1 MIREATL
8 KDLEFVNS
16 LMSSF
21 NINVYNEFNNPFVKF
36 LIYELDKKIVGVIDY
51 SFFDNRIEINYI
63 IVDDKYRRMGL
74 ATKMLDF
81 LIENNNNIENITLE
95 VSSKNNVAIDFY
107 HKNKFCD
114 VSVRK
119 NYYPDG
125 VDAIM
130 MIRRF

>member
-8 KDLEFVNS
+8 NDLEFINF

-36 LIYELDKKIVGVIDY
+36 LIYELDRKIVGVIDY

-74 ATKMLDF
+74 ATKMFDF
-81 LIENNNNIENITLE
+81 LIENNTE
-95 VSSKNNVAIDFY
+95 
-107 HKNKFCD
+107 
-114 VSVRK
+114 K
-119 NYYPDG
+119 NY
-125 VDAIM
+125 IETLKK
-130 MIRRF
+130 ILK

>member
-8 KDLEFVNS
+8 NDLEYVNF
-16 LMSSF
+16 LMGSF

-81 LIENNNNIENITLE
+81 LIENNKNIENITLE
-95 VSSKNNVAIDFY
+95 VSSIDFY

>member
-8 KDLEFVNS
+8 NDLEFVNS
-16 LMSSF
+16 LMSYF
-21 NINVYNEFNNPFVKF
+21 NIDVYNEFNNPFVKF
-36 LIYELDKKIVGVIDY
+36 LIYESDKTIVGVIDY

-63 IVDDKYRRMGL
+63 IVDNKYRRMGL
-74 ATKMLDF
+74 ATKMLNF
-81 LIENNNNIENITLE
+81 LIENNKNIENITLE

-107 HKNKFCD
+107 HKNKFYD

>member
-1 MIREATL
+1 MIREAVL
-8 KDLEFVNS
+8 NDLEFVNS
-16 LMSSF
+16 LMSYF
-21 NINVYNEFNNPFVKF
+21 NIDAYNEFNNPFVKF
-36 LIYELDKKIVGVIDY
+36 LICELDKKIVGVVDY
-51 SFFDNRIEINYI
+51 SFFDDRIEINYI
-63 IVDDKYRRMGL
+63 IVDNKYRRMGL

-81 LIENNNNIENITLE
+81 LIEKNKNIENITLE

-107 HKNKFCD
+107 HKNKFYD

>member
-8 KDLEFVNS
+8 NDLEYVNF
-16 LMSSF
+16 LMGSF
-21 NINVYNEFNNPFVKF
+21 NINVYNEFN
-36 LIYELDKKIVGVIDY
+36 Y

-81 LIENNNNIENITLE
+81 LIENNKNIENITLE

>member
-8 KDLEFVNS
+8 NDLEFVNS
-16 LMSSF
+16 LMSYF
-21 NINVYNEFNNPFVKF
+21 NIDVYNEFNNPFVKF
-36 LIYELDKKIVGVIDY
+36 LIYESDKKIVGVIDY

-63 IVDDKYRRMGL
+63 VVDNKYRRMGL
-74 ATKMLDF
+74 ATKMLNF
-81 LIENNNNIENITLE
+81 LIENNKNIENITLE

-107 HKNKFCD
+107 HKNKFYD

>member
-1 MIREATL
+1 MFCI
-8 KDLEFVNS
+8 
-16 LMSSF
+16 SF

-36 LIYELDKKIVGVIDY
+36 LIYELDKKIVGIIDY

-63 IVDDKYRRMGL
+63 IVDDKYKRMGL

-81 LIENNNNIENITLE
+81 LIENNKNIENITLE

>member
-1 MIREATL
+1 MIREAVL
-8 KDLEFVNS
+8 NDLEFVNS
-16 LMSSF
+16 LMSYF
-21 NINVYNEFNNPFVKF
+21 KIDAYNEFNNPFVKF
-36 LIYELDKKIVGVIDY
+36 LIYELDKKIVGVVDY
-51 SFFDNRIEINYI
+51 SFFDDRIEINYI
-63 IVDDKYRRMGL
+63 IVDNKYRRMGL

-81 LIENNNNIENITLE
+81 LIEKNKNIENITLE

-107 HKNKFCD
+107 HKNKFYD

>member
-8 KDLEFVNS
+8 NDLEYVNF

-74 ATKMLDF
+74 ATKMFDF
-81 LIENNNNIENITLE
+81 LIENNKNIENITLE
-95 VSSKNNVAIDFY
+95 VSSKNNAAIDFY
-107 HKNKFCD
+107 HKNKFFLLTNN
-114 VSVRK
+114 VKMHSIKLIKKVITK
-119 NYYPDG
+119 
-125 VDAIM
+125 IK
-130 MIRRF
+130 